1 MNPNDEKIERLV
13 GFLAPSLQLLE
24 VVTSQY
30 TAVHSCHINGLFTGH
45 GLLEL
50 GRGLLVHLIDYFK
63 EKIPIKEKIV
73 FSL

>member
-24 VVTSQY
+24 VATQQY
-30 TAVHSCHINGLFTGH
+30 ILHSCHINGLFTGH

-50 GRGLLVHLIDYFK
+50 GRGLLVHLIDCFK
-63 EKIPIKEKIV
+63 EKIPIQEKIV

>member
-24 VVTSQY
+24 VATQQY
-30 TAVHSCHINGLFTGH
+30 ILHSCHINGLFTGH